1 VLVVDDTE
9 DSVEMLRL
17 LLASEGAD
25 VVGVSSGEAA
35 LAAAQ
40 ARSFDLIVSDISM
53 PGMDGYELIRRLR
66 ATPGYADTPAIALTG
81 FGRDE
86 DVQRARRA
94 GFTTQLTKPLDFPS
108 FVRLARA
115 ALHDQ

>member
-1 VLVVDDTE
+1 
-9 DSVEMLRL
+9 
-17 LLASEGAD
+17 
-25 VVGVSSGEAA
+25 VVGASSGEDA
-35 LAAAQ
+35 LAAAEAAQ
-40 ARSFDLIVSDISM
+40 FDLIVSDISM

-66 ATPGYADTPAIALTG
+66 AMVAYAEVPAIALTG

-86 DVQRARRA
+86 DVRRAQQA

-115 ALHDQ
+115 ALEPKRARSAAAGGASPF